1 MLNINS
7 TMRRSINKRTITL
20 VLAGII
26 VVGLVVMNRSNAP
39 KVSESAVPVVPVGAS
54 VLNPAES
61 ILYLEDQVRKN
72 PEVVGYQLSLVQTYL
87 QYGVQTR
94 QETLYIPKA
103 EKMLKGL
110 LRKDSGLFEARALQA
125 SLYNTLHEFEKA
137 RDTASSLLEE
147 NENTPYVYGILIDAL
162 VELGQYEEAVAV
174 CDKML
179 SIKPGLASYAR
190 ASYLRELHG
199 DTPGAIEAM
208 KLAADAAVYGS
219 DERSWALYQL
229 GQLYMGENNM
239 QVAGSIFSGI
249 LEENPAYAYAIGGL
263 GHIQVVEG
271 NYEEAIELLS
281 SAYEI
286 VPAEEFLEALVEAY
300 EATGDDEKKYAAID
314 QLEQGY
320 HEADGMGENVQME
333 YADFLA
339 DLNQE
344 LKEALRLA
352 KKEYERR
359 PNHLH
364 ALETYAWSLHK
375 YGRSEEAVAYID
387 RAMRLGTGDAMVYF
401 RAAEIYRGLGDTE
414 KAKDYLQ
421 KSLDANLHVESPS
434 TAERAQH
441 LFQQL
446 S

>member
-1 MLNINS
+1 
-7 TMRRSINKRTITL
+7 MRRSINKITITL
-20 VLAGII
+20 ALAGLI
-26 VVGLVVMNRSNAP
+26 VAGLVIMNRSHAPNA
-39 KVSESAVPVVPVGAS
+39 SNSAVPIIPVGSS

-61 ILYLEDQVRKN
+61 ILYLEDQARKN
-72 PEVVGYQLSLVQTYL
+72 PGVVGYQLSLAQTYL
-87 QYGVQTR
+87 QYSVQTR
-94 QETLYIPKA
+94 QETTYIPKA
-103 EKMLKGL
+103 KKVLKEL
-110 LRKDSGLFEARALQA
+110 LRTNPDLFEARALQA
-125 SLYNTLHEFEKA
+125 TLYNMLHEFESA
-137 RDTASSLLEE
+137 RDTARSLLEE
-147 NENTPYVYGILIDAL
+147 NENTPYIYGILIDAL
-162 VELGQYEEAVAV
+162 VELGEYEEAVAV

-199 DTPGAIEAM
+199 DSQGAIEAM

-219 DERSWALYQL
+219 NERSWALYQL

-239 QVAGSIFSGI
+239 QIASSIFSGI
-249 LEENPAYAYAIGGL
+249 LEENPGYAFAIGGL
-263 GHIQVVEG
+263 GHIQVIEG
-271 NYEEAIELLS
+271 NYVKAIELLK
-281 SAYEI
+281 SAYEL
-286 VPAEEFLEALVEAY
+286 VPAEEFIETLVEAY
-300 EATGDDEKKYAAID
+300 EGVGDDQEKYAALD

-344 LKEALRLA
+344 LKKALRLA

-359 PNHLH
+359 PDHLH

-375 YGRSEEAVAYID
+375 YGQSEEAVSYIE

-401 RAAEIYRGLGDTE
+401 RAAEIYRGTGDLINART
-414 KAKDYLQ
+414 YLQ
-421 KSLDANLHVESPS
+421 QSLDANLHVESPS
-434 TAERAQH
+434 TAERAQQ
-441 LFQQL
+441 LFQEL